1 MKTKL
6 LLSLLIVFLGA
17 SVVSAQIKEGK
28 TKLAY
33 ANIKSTGPDVIAWN
47 KLVHDFGEIKQNKPV
62 TAVFELKNTGA
73 TTIII
78 TNVKSSC
85 GCTVPKFPKEP
96 IAPGKSAKISAIYN
110 AKTKGKFS
118 KSINVFTNVTDKKS
132 TLKIKGEVVL

>member
-1 MKTKL
+1 
-6 LLSLLIVFLGA
+6 
-17 SVVSAQIKEGK
+17 
-28 TKLAY
+28 
-33 ANIKSTGPDVIAWN
+33 
-47 KLVHDFGEIKQNKPV
+47 HDFGEIKQNKPV